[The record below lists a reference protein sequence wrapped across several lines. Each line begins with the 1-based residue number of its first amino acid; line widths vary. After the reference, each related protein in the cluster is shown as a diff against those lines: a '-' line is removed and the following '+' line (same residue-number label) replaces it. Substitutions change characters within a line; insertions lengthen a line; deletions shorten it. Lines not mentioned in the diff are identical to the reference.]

1 MKKIMKNIINKLEI
15 ITNNPNNFDINNKCF
30 ANDIF
35 RLNKRKQFK
44 NIKYYYNNSC
54 LFYFFGNT
62 NTFPILF
69 PFL

>member
-15 ITNNPNNFDINNKCF
+15 ITNNPNNFDLDINNKWF

-35 RLNKRKQFK
+35 RFNKRKQFK

-54 LFYFFGNT
+54 LFQFF
-62 NTFPILF
+62 FLF
-69 PFL
+69 CNLTIYKF

>member
-1 MKKIMKNIINKLEI
+1 MKKIINKLEI
-15 ITNNPNNFDINNKCF
+15 ITNNPNNFDLDINNKCF

-54 LFYFFGNT
+54 LFQFFGNT